1 MSMRG
6 TAVQAGNL
14 LQQKDTMRKV
24 IAQSAKL
31 QGAECDW
38 IEKDHLSI
46 SSL

>member
-14 LQQKDTMRKV
+14 LQQKDSTGKV
-24 IAQSAKL
+24 IAQPEKL

-38 IEKDHLSI
+38 IEKDHLSF